1 MRKMLFLLCL
11 IFVPSEGLQVKK
23 GVSSSNRLAIVS
35 SMLDTMLESD
45 TFKVATRDGAGEGQK
60 GGG

>member
-23 GVSSSNRLAIVS
+23 ACHCQIGLPSCQAS
-35 SMLDTMLESD
+35 ESD
-45 TFKVATRDGAGEGQK
+45 AFKVATRDGAGEGQK